1 MTYQSF
7 FTALQLSRRSSVDVH
22 VMLNCFTLP
31 QYGISQELSALTFLL
46 LSVTYSI
53 FAIAVGKVTEKIVSL

>member
-1 MTYQSF
+1 M
-7 FTALQLSRRSSVDVH
+7 R